1 MKKHKELYI
10 EIGERIKS
18 SRENVGITQEKLAD
32 ALGVSSQ
39 FVSDVERG
47 VSGPSLYTIICICKH
62 LHVSSDYLLMGIENS
77 SGLPAPLN
85 HLNYLSREEQKNL
98 VDSIRL
104 LNDTFVYNAHP
115 DDD

>member
-18 SRENVGITQEKLAD
+18 SRENAGITQEKLAD

-47 VSGPSLYTIICICKH
+47 VSGPSLYTIICICKQ
-62 LHVSSDYLLMGIENS
+62 LHVSSDYLLMGIEDS
-77 SGLPAPLN
+77 SSLPEPLN
-85 HLNYLSREEQKNL
+85 HLNYLSSEEKKNI

-104 LNDTFVYNAHP
+104 LNDTFGYGVNNY
-115 DDD
+115 DD